1 VIQFNQAG
9 IENVVSSGTALTP
22 DQIRLINRLTK
33 NITVLLMGMQLDCV
47 LPFEDLIL
55 EGMNVK
61 VCTFP
66 DGEDRTVL
74 LRRPLM
80 MI

>member
-1 VIQFNQAG
+1 
-9 IENVVSSGTALTP
+9 
-22 DQIRLINRLTK
+22 
-33 NITVLLMGMQLDCV
+33 MQLDCV

-66 DGEDRTVL
+66 DGEDLTVL
-74 LRRPLM
+74 LRRRLM
-80 MI
+80 MIYLSGIQILSVQSVTSDE